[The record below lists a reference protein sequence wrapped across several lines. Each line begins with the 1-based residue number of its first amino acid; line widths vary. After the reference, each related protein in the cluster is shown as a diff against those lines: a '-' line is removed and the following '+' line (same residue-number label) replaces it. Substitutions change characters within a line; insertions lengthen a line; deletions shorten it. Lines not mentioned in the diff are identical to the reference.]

1 LIFGKT
7 GTLTYGRPNLTE
19 IICAKGFKRA
29 EVLRFAASLEL
40 YSKHPL
46 ASAVV
51 TAAKQ
56 ERIETLSVEKIRE
69 KPGEGLKGRI
79 AGKLIEITGRS
90 S

>member
-1 LIFGKT
+1 MVGQ
-7 GTLTYGRPNLTE
+7 TLPKLSAPRVSRE
-19 IICAKGFKRA
+19 RKCC
-29 EVLRFAASLEL
+29 VFAASLEL
-40 YSKHPL
+40 YSQHPL

-79 AGKLIEITGRS
+79 AGKLIEITGRRS
-90 S
+90 